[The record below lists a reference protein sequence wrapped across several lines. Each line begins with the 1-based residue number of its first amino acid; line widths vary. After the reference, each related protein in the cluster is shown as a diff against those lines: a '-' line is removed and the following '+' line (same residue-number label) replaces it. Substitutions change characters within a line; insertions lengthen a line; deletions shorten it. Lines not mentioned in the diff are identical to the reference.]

1 MVNLNNSMAY
11 LFCIISDASH
21 CLFFT
26 MLCRDPFFTPPTMP
40 SSPSYYTIT
49 SSNFLQ
55 LLVFTFILFS
65 SCNTSFV
72 YTRKRRRML
81 IRLMKAVDMTSPRI
95 YNSDCDGLP
104 NQYLETKYFTEMCCE
119 MMMYA
124 GYLCL
129 LIQDQD
135 IM

>member
-11 LFCIISDASH
+11 LSCIISDASH

-65 SCNTSFV
+65 PTSFV

-81 IRLMKAVDMTSPRI
+81 IRLMKAVDMTSSRI
-95 YNSDCDGLP
+95 YNSDWDGLL
-104 NQYLETKYFTEMCCE
+104 NQYLETKYFTEMRWE

-124 GYLCL
+124 GYLVYSYNTKT
-129 LIQDQD
+129 
-135 IM
+135 